1 MTFSLEISTAAP
13 AAPVVEC
20 WVELDEAQDTP
31 RRLRRPWSPPAITD
45 QDLQWMRDRLLFAFL
60 APSDYR
66 DDRPPEKPTGAFDTT
81 RTRDAFPRYRAQEL
95 AECPAGAGE
104 ARRLPLDYVASLAR
118 DTTRVTVSETRK
130 KKSSSHPLAP
140 SAFDDARLVRIVSA
154 LEPKHRHWLRYAYAD
169 SKAWEDEAG
178 AVVELWGRVVPAM
191 GKLQTKTLQ
200 KLKGLA
206 HLAVQHGKRQA
217 NAGTEL
223 YKAARLAE
231 LLGVTTANYDQHWRP
246 RWNAMIEALERLDRE
261 ALRVVLQEY
270 NDN

>member
-1 MTFSLEISTAAP
+1 MTFSLEIRHAAP
-13 AAPVVEC
+13 SAPTVER
-20 WVELDEAQDTP
+20 WVELDEDCEIP
-31 RRLRRPWSPPAITD
+31 RRPRRPWSPPAITE

-66 DDRPPEKPTGAFDTT
+66 DERPPEKPTGVFDTT
-81 RTRDAFPRYRAQEL
+81 CTRDAFPRYRAQEL
-95 AECPAGAGE
+95 AECPAEAGE
-104 ARRLPLDYVASLAR
+104 ARRLPFDYVAALAR

-140 SAFDDARLVRIVSA
+140 SAFDDARLVRIVGA
-154 LEPKHRHWLRYAYAD
+154 MEPKHRHWLRYAYAD

-191 GKLQTKTLQ
+191 GKLQAKTLQ

-206 HLAVQHGKRQA
+206 HLAVQHGKRRA

-223 YKAARLAE
+223 YKAGRLAE

-246 RWNAMIEALERLDRE
+246 RWQALLNEVDRLDRE
-261 ALRVVLQEY
+261 ALRVVLQQY
-270 NDN
+270 GDN